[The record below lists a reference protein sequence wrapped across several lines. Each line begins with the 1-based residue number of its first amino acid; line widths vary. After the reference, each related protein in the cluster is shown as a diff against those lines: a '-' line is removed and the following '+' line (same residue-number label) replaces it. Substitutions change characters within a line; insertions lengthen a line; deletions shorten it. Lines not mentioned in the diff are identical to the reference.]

1 MDAERIR
8 LVIAS
13 PHNLLREGLR
23 EILLKEK
30 KVEILAETIDS
41 PKTLEAVRELKP
53 SILLLDISIIGVNGL
68 RAISLMR
75 SECPATKALMLSGS
89 LDEESVFS
97 ALKAG
102 IKGYVC
108 SEANSEE
115 LIKAIKAVHRG
126 ELWVQRKVISKF
138 LDGEYSMESREKEKM
153 RSYLTEREREILVC
167 LTAGSSNKEIA
178 EKLFI
183 SEKTVK
189 THLNSIFRKL
199 RVTKRLQAILYA
211 LDRNMH

>member
-30 KVEILAETIDS
+30 SIEIIAETIDG
-41 PKTLEAVRELKP
+41 PQTLEVIRELKP

-68 RAISLMR
+68 RTISLMK
-75 SECPATKALMLSGS
+75 SECPATRALMLSGG

-108 SEANSEE
+108 SEANSKE
-115 LIKAIKAVHRG
+115 LIKAIQAVHRG

-138 LDGEYSMESREKEKM
+138 LDGEYSMDSREKESR
-153 RSYLTEREREILVC
+153 RSYLTEREREVLGC